1 MINLRNIHL
10 ISGFLLVVV
19 AVASYVRDFYSVA
32 AASSPA
38 ADESIRLVRRSPRF
52 ETEKT
57 VPVLHQDHHVL
68 DNLTINQKS
77 EAPRGSGSHIAT
89 SRSAKS
95 NHLVDSSTARN
106 FPQELENK
114 NSESFLTADAPAS
127 PEQIVWH
134 SANPLL
140 IGNALSFAGKRAEI
154 LQYQPSPGSL
164 GVGLSVSITPEP
176 NVESAVL
183 PVDRADP
190 MNDGPHLIENT
201 GFTYEQELFRT
212 KWGWAAYD
220 QIQKVLREETSE

>member
-1 MINLRNIHL
+1 MNLRNIQL
-10 ISGFLLVVV
+10 LSGLLLVVV
-19 AVASYVRDFYSVA
+19 AVAISVREFYSVA
-32 AASSPA
+32 AVSSPA
-38 ADESIRLVRRSPRF
+38 VDEPSRLVRRCPRF
-52 ETEKT
+52 ETEET
-57 VPVLHQDHHVL
+57 VPVLPTDHHVL
-68 DNLTINQKS
+68 DDLTINQKS
-77 EAPRGSGSHIAT
+77 VAPRVSGNHIAT
-89 SRSAKS
+89 SRSVKS

-114 NSESFLTADAPAS
+114 KSESFLTADAPAS

-164 GVGLSVSITPEP
+164 GVGLSVCISPESK
-176 NVESAVL
+176 VESAVL
-183 PVDRADP
+183 PVDRP
-190 MNDGPHLIENT
+190 IPTNDGPHLIENT